1 MYILA
6 PSLLAADFTILGE
19 QIKETQECGAE
30 YLHIDVMD
38 GVFVP
43 SISFGM
49 PLISSIRGASRQ
61 FFDVHLMIV
70 DPIRYIKEFAEC
82 GADGITFHLE
92 AVENVDAVIDKIHEH
107 HLKAGISIKPGTP
120 VEAVYPY
127 LSKVEMILIMSEE
140 KEIREEVTENTEM
153 AENKESVEETV
164 ETIDPCEVLKK
175 ENEELKA
182 QVGELKNAYAKAY
195 ADTENMKKR
204 LEKDFET
211 RSRYQ
216 MASFAKELLPV
227 LDNCERALAQAT
239 TDDAYRKGV
248 EMIYSQL
255 QNALI
260 KEEITEIEALNQPFD
275 GNWHQA
281 LMSEEKE
288 GIESGIVIEV
298 LQKGYKIKDRILR
311 PAMVKVSA

>member
-1 MYILA
+1 
-6 PSLLAADFTILGE
+6 
-19 QIKETQECGAE
+19 
-30 YLHIDVMD
+30 
-38 GVFVP
+38 
-43 SISFGM
+43 
-49 PLISSIRGASRQ
+49 
-61 FFDVHLMIV
+61 
-70 DPIRYIKEFAEC
+70 
-82 GADGITFHLE
+82 
-92 AVENVDAVIDKIHEH
+92 
-107 HLKAGISIKPGTP
+107 
-120 VEAVYPY
+120 
-127 LSKVEMILIMSEE
+127 MSEE
-140 KEIREEVTENTEM
+140 KEIREEVSENTENTET
-153 AENKESVEETV
+153 VEEKAE
-164 ETIDPCEVLKK
+164 ETDPCEALKK
-175 ENEELKA
+175 ENMELQTK
-182 QVGELKNAYAKAY
+182 VDELKNAYAKAY

-227 LDNCERALAQAT
+227 MDNCERALAQAT

>member
-19 QIKETQECGAE
+19 QIKETQKCGAE

-107 HLKAGISIKPGTP
+107 
-120 VEAVYPY
+120 
-127 LSKVEMILIMSEE
+127 
-140 KEIREEVTENTEM
+140 
-153 AENKESVEETV
+153 
-164 ETIDPCEVLKK
+164 
-175 ENEELKA
+175 
-182 QVGELKNAYAKAY
+182 
-195 ADTENMKKR
+195 
-204 LEKDFET
+204 
-211 RSRYQ
+211 
-216 MASFAKELLPV
+216 
-227 LDNCERALAQAT
+227 
-239 TDDAYRKGV
+239 
-248 EMIYSQL
+248 
-255 QNALI
+255 LI
-260 KEEITEIEALNQPFD
+260 K
-275 GNWHQA
+275 
-281 LMSEEKE
+281 
-288 GIESGIVIEV
+288 
-298 LQKGYKIKDRILR
+298 KGDF
-311 PAMVKVSA
+311 